1 MIASDILPT
10 LRVVSLPGANPS
22 SAQLSDYKSAY
33 AMWKMVWSETFRE
46 LDGLDKMFSDDFAR
60 QDEILC
66 VFRGPVCLA
75 LGLMRWRDIELPSV
89 REDSYFQ
96 MWPAEAIDGLRANG
110 KDIII
115 CCNLTIH
122 PMARS
127 NALGLPMKDVMMG
140 LLIQRF
146 LESGADAMTGAMR
159 ADRGMH
165 KTTYRLGATP
175 LATGLVHHN
184 SPVDLV
190 AFFPQNMTGGEA
202 EVARAVRYLWGV
214 KRQHPIQRARYKG
227 AKNA

>member
-1 MIASDILPT
+1 MMPNEILRT
-10 LRVVSLPGANPS
+10 FRVVSLPGSNPS
-22 SAQLSDYKSAY
+22 PAQLSDYKSAY

-46 LDGLDKMFSDDFAR
+46 LDGLESMFSDDFAR

-75 LGLMRWRDIELPSV
+75 LGLMRWRDIELSSV

-96 MWPAEAIDGLRANG
+96 IWPAEAIDKLRSNG
-110 KDIII
+110 KDIVIF
-115 CCNLTIH
+115 CNLTVH

-127 NALGLPMKDVMMG
+127 NALGLPMKDVMVG

-146 LESGADAMTGAMR
+146 LESGSDAMTGVMR
-159 ADRGMH
+159 ANRGMH
-165 KTTYRLGATP
+165 KVAYRLGATA

-190 AFFPQNMTGGEA
+190 AFFPESLIGGEP
-202 EVARAVRYLWGV
+202 EVAYAVRYLWDV
-214 KRQHPIQRARYKG
+214 KRQNSAHADQQKE